1 MFKTLYSAAV
11 LMAATAAHSA
21 VGVSVNRPIICN
33 PDSSGRCTCMQDV
46 AMLDDVTMALVTNA
60 PDSDAADA
68 VDFVRAIKPD
78 QERGWNAN
86 SPRIMVLAMA
96 GATGLP
102 SRSIVVARRADVARY
117 SKFLVPIMKLD
128 GGVDATSKGVT
139 LRPIP
144 SDERAKVRDSYT
156 DVCSTTDKRQWC
168 IRIEGIG
175 KNNTPEMLFQSAGFG
190 HNLIDI
196 FMPHTP
202 SIGSPDWNKMFM
214 SIQVELID
222 RTPIA
227 IDGARVVR
235 ARPIGLVV
243 HNVDVI
249 LSTTLGAPT
258 QKPAG
263 Q

>member
-1 MFKTLYSAAV
+1 MFKTILA
-11 LMAATAAHSA
+11 AATLLATFAAQSA

-33 PDSSGRCTCMQDV
+33 PDSTGRSTCLQDV

-68 VDFVRAIKPD
+68 VEFVRAIKPD
-78 QERGWNAN
+78 NERGWNAN
-86 SPRIMVLAMA
+86 SPRLMVLAMA

-102 SRSIVVARRADVARY
+102 ARSIVVARRADVARFNKY
-117 SKFLVPIMKLD
+117 LVPVMKLD
-128 GGVDATSKGVT
+128 GAIDAAGKGVV
-139 LRPIP
+139 LSPIP
-144 SDERAKVRDSYT
+144 SDERAKVRDTYT

-175 KNNTPEMLFQSAGFG
+175 KNNTPESLFKAAGFE
-190 HNLIDI
+190 HNLTDI
-196 FMPHTP
+196 FLPHTP
-202 SIGSPDWNKMFM
+202 SIGSPDWNKMLL

-222 RTPIA
+222 RKPLA

-249 LSTTLGAPT
+249 LSTTLGAPA